1 MTEPKKEYKGTQ
13 CNHCGKEYYELNE
26 VRKISQDSYNQALKD
41 AIAYLEE
48 SGEFIYVVGV
58 DRGKVKRTLV
68 GLRKK

>member
-13 CNHCGKEYYELNE
+13 CNHCGGEYYELNE

-41 AIAYLEE
+41 CIKILKDGDLQY
-48 SGEFIYVVGV
+48 YVEMFE
-58 DRGKVKRTLV
+58 